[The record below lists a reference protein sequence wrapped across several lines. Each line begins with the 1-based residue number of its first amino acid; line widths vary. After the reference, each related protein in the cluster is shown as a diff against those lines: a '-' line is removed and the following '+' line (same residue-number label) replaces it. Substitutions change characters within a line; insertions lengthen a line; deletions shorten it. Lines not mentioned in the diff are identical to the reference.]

1 MSPADDVPADLVG
14 PASAGSEPALDDDVA
29 VADPVD
35 SEVDETGEGD
45 AGDNGDQSDE
55 PMSVE
60 ALLDDLVKVAAE
72 RDGHLS
78 DLQRVSADF
87 ANYRKRVDE
96 RHAAQVAQ
104 AESRLVDKLLP
115 TLDAC
120 DAAVIHGAEDV
131 EPIRAALLDTL
142 TGEGL
147 ERIHEPGEPF
157 DPNRHDAVMAEEGD
171 GDGDQ
176 VVAEVL
182 RTGYVWN
189 GRVLRPAMVKVRG

>member
-1 MSPADDVPADLVG
+1 MSPADDAPADLVG
-14 PASAGSEPALDDDVA
+14 PTSAGPA
-29 VADPVD
+29 
-35 SEVDETGEGD
+35 ETVGDD
-45 AGDNGDQSDE
+45 AGDDADPSELGGLEDLVDSDATDE

-78 DLQRVSADF
+78 DLQRVSAEF
-87 ANYRKRVDE
+87 ANYRKRVDQRQAE
-96 RHAAQVAQ
+96 QVAQ
-104 AESRLVDKLLP
+104 AASRLVDKLLP

-120 DAAVIHGAEDV
+120 DAAVMHGAEDV
-131 EPIRAALLDTL
+131 EPIRASLLDTL
-142 TGEGL
+142 VGEGL
-147 ERIHEPGEPF
+147 ERIHEPGETF
-157 DPNRHDAVMAEEGD
+157 DPNRHDAVMTEEGD
-171 GDGDQ
+171 GEGDH